1 MASGQQERS
10 ELDSMAR
17 EGQTVVPGG
26 TGGKSLEAQEK
37 LAEGRSRGG
46 QQTRKEQLGEEGYS
60 EMGHKGG
67 ETRKEQMGEEG
78 YREMGRKGGLSTM
91 DESGGERAAR
101 EGIDIDESKFKTK
114 S

>member
-10 ELDSMAR
+10 QLDRKAR
-17 EGQTVVPGG
+17 EGETVVPGG
-26 TGGKSLEAQEK
+26 TGGKSLEAHDN

-46 QQTRKEQLGEEGYS
+46 QTR
-60 EMGHKGG
+60 
-67 ETRKEQMGEEG
+67 REQMGEEG
-78 YREMGRKGGLSTM
+78 YSEMGRKGGLSTN